1 MKKPAGKVTGITRR
15 SSGIGVATAESYVAG
30 GAYVYDTG
38 RRQKELD
45 PAVSQIG
52 RNANGAQGDA
62 ARLREL
68 DRLYAQ
74 IAKGKGHLD
83 ILFANVGTAKQRALI
98 GVLART
104 LAAMW
109 LASSPLPTGA
119 PGDTATPQT
128 LRDPRSLLCRTRQR

>member
-1 MKKPAGKVTGITRR
+1 MNKLAGKVIGIAR
-15 SSGIGVATAESYVAG
+15 SRSGIGVATAERCVAE

-38 RRQKELD
+38 QKELD
-45 PAVSQIG
+45 AAVSQIG
-52 RNANGAQGDA
+52 QNATGAQGDA
-62 ARLREL
+62 ASLRDL

-83 ILFANVGTAKQRALI
+83 ILFANVGIANQRAPS

-109 LASSPLPTGA
+109 LASSSLPTGA
-119 PGDTATPQT
+119 RATKP
-128 LRDPRSLLCRTRQR
+128 PRKP

>member
-1 MKKPAGKVTGITRR
+1 MRENVKGKMSKPAGKVTGITRS
-15 SSGIGVATAESYVAG
+15 SSGIGVATAESYVAE

-62 ARLREL
+62 AGLR
-68 DRLYAQ
+68 D
-74 IAKGKGHLD
+74 
-83 ILFANVGTAKQRALI
+83 
-98 GVLART
+98 LART

-109 LASSPLPTGA
+109 LALNSLPTGA
-119 PGDTATPQT
+119 PGDKATPQT
-128 LRDPRSLLCRTRQR
+128 LRDPRSLLCRTRQK